1 VGGIAVPVLLLFLQS
16 MSRAVMAIV
25 AVTFVFFFC
34 VSVSVVTGARVQDM
48 MFGTAAWVH
57 LPKDSRINA
66 DLIQVLCYCHYVL
79 RKLVSRFGRE
89 MRVLRIGGVKEEDR
103 SGTSRS
109 RDIEGFKSFRLL
121 RR

>member
-1 VGGIAVPVLLLFLQS
+1 
-16 MSRAVMAIV
+16 
-25 AVTFVFFFC
+25 
-34 VSVSVVTGARVQDM
+34 

-66 DLIQVLCYCHYVL
+66 DLIQVLCYCHHVL